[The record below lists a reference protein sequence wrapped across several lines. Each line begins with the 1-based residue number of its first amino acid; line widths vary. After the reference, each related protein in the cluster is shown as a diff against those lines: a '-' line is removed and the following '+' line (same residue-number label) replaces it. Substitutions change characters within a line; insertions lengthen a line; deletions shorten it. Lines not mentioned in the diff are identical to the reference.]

1 MALSTTELSAIRNDL
16 TVLHKA
22 ASATDDWD
30 GKQARTF
37 IDVGEYGL
45 ALDEIAYA
53 YLDSGRTMPPD
64 MFETFEKLAT
74 MMDLAQDA
82 EFEGVARLRASAT
95 QPPG

>member
-1 MALSTTELSAIRNDL
+1 MALSTTDLFEIRNDL
-16 TVLHKA
+16 ASLQKI
-22 ASATDDWD
+22 ASATGGWD
-30 GKQARTF
+30 GKHARIF
-37 IDVGEYGL
+37 INVGEYGL

-53 YLDSGRTMPPD
+53 YLNSGRTMPPD

-95 QPPG
+95 KPPG

>member
-1 MALSTTELSAIRNDL
+1 MALSTTELFAIRNDL
-16 TVLHKA
+16 AALHKV
-22 ASATDDWD
+22 ASATDNWD

-37 IDVGEYGL
+37 IGVGEYGL

-82 EFEGVARLRASAT
+82 EFEGIARLRANAT
-95 QPPG
+95 KPTG

>member
-1 MALSTTELSAIRNDL
+1 MALSTTELSLIRNDL
-16 TVLHKA
+16 SALHKA
-22 ASATDDWD
+22 ASSIHDWD
-30 GKQARTF
+30 GKQGRTF

-53 YLDSGRTMPPD
+53 YLDAGRTMPPD

-82 EFEGVARLRASAT
+82 ELEGVARLRASAT
-95 QPPG
+95 EPPG